1 MKNRT
6 LLMATILMLSG
17 AVFGQETPMGDRA
30 APGDAKTP
38 DVIEGE
44 VTQVDTSQG
53 RIRLRARDGT
63 MHEFQASEETLKQ
76 YKAGDPIKAKR
87 RKPPAP

>member
-6 LLMATILMLSG
+6 LLMAATLMLSG
-17 AVFGQETPMGDRA
+17 AVFGQETPMGGA
-30 APGDAKTP
+30 AAGDAKTP

-76 YKAGDPIKAKR
+76 YKAGDPIKAKL